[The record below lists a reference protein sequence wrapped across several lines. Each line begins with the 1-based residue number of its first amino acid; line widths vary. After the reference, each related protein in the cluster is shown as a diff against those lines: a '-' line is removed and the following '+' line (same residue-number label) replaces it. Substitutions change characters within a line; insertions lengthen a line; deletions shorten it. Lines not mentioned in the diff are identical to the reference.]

1 MTTKEWIELWLS
13 RIPNNLEIRPI
24 DKNGNVIIQERL
36 FSRDVNTIL
45 NCIHHNQRYNLFF
58 GVCGRDSYLEGT
70 KDVINTAECIWADI
84 DFKDLP
90 DGKVEAD
97 GIIAT
102 FDLQPTILVESGG
115 GYHLYWFLDKPT
127 TDMERIERI
136 LKGLVPRLKSD
147 TKVAQIASVLR
158 PIGTLNYKYDPPK
171 EVLLSYYKPE
181 NEYTLDDFKE
191 WELPEVEK
199 EVDLGDDKDARFNL
213 KRYLKQYKVQIVKVK
228 PFESSTLY
236 CLKNCLFEEEHTVNE
251 GAANEAAIG
260 QQESGKLFYQ
270 CFHNSCKD
278 KKWEDAK
285 KKISGLDDLSS
296 FVLRD
301 LRPLIENYVVSL
313 TGETS
318 IGSLLSWFDIK
329 TFTERQEALSILK
342 DMAKKN
348 DIIWIGHKHG
358 VFRRVDKN
366 PNVMDIDAPQK
377 DDIGV
382 SLPLGLHTLVVLYP
396 RNVILVAGEKDS
408 GKTAFALNTA
418 WLNRN
423 HMDVTYFNSEM
434 GTTELQSRIRNFPKD
449 KFDRKEWKKIKFIEK
464 ASRFEDFIDPNG
476 LNIIDFLEIGAE
488 AFTVTE
494 DIKRVF
500 DKLDKGLLLIVMQK
514 RSYKEYAVGGE
525 GTLEKARLAI
535 NLEHRDKTNV
545 CKITVA
551 KNWTTL
557 IHSPRGC
564 ECLYKIWNG
573 GEMKTDSEWHRP
585 EEIDTKAKK
594 PKGY

>member
-24 DKNGNVIIQERL
+24 DKNGIYHERL
-36 FSRDVNTIL
+36 FSTDTNAIL
-45 NCIHHNQRYNLFF
+45 NFIKRMSHEHIFF
-58 GVCGRDSYLEGT
+58 GPCGRDGNSEGG
-70 KDVINTAECIWADI
+70 KESLKEAHCIWADI
-84 DFKDLP
+84 DFKDLS
-90 DGKVEAD
+90 DGKIEAD
-97 GIIAT
+97 GILAT

-115 GYHLYWFLDKPT
+115 GYHIYWFLDNPT
-127 TDMERIERI
+127 TELARVENV
-136 LKGLVPRLKSD
+136 LKGLVIRLKADS
-147 TKVAQIASVLR
+147 KVAQVAALLR
-158 PIGTLNYKYDPPK
+158 PPGTTNHKYAPTK
-171 EVLLSYYKPE
+171 EVRVVYYQPE

-191 WELPEVEK
+191 WELPEIVK
-199 EVDLGDDKDARFNL
+199 EVDLGGERDAKFDIR
-213 KRYLKQYKVQIVKVK
+213 RYLKYYKIPIVKIKQV
-228 PFESSTLY
+228 ETYTLY
-236 CLKNCLFEEEHTVNE
+236 CLKKCLFEDNHTVNQ
-251 GAANEAAIG
+251 GAENEAAIG

-270 CFHNSCKD
+270 CFHASCKD
-278 KKWEDAK
+278 KKWIDVK
-285 KKISGLDDLSS
+285 DIISGKDDISS

-301 LRPLIENYVVSL
+301 LRPLIENHVVNL

-329 TFTERQEALSILK
+329 TLAERKEAMAILQSMVK
-342 DMAKKN
+342 NN

-366 PNVMDIDAPQK
+366 PNIMDIDTPPR

-408 GKTAFALNTA
+408 GKTSFAMNTA
-418 WLNRN
+418 YMNRD
-423 HMDVTYFNSEM
+423 HMTVTYFNSEM
-434 GTTELQSRIRNFPKD
+434 GTQELQSRMRNFPKD
-449 KFDRKEWKKIKFIEK
+449 KYFHKEWKKIKFIEK
-464 ASRFEDFIDPNG
+464 ASRFEDFIDPDG

-564 ECLYKIWNG
+564 ECTYKIWNG
-573 GEMKTDSEWHRP
+573 GEMKNDGEWHRP
-585 EEIDTKAKK
+585 EEEAKTKK